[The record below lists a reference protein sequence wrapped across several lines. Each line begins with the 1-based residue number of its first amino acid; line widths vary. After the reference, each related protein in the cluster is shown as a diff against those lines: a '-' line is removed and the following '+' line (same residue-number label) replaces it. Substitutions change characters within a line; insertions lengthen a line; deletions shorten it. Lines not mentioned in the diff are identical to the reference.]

1 MAPYTG
7 CYPRDEGYGGTS
19 TCVCRGLLCS
29 ACCITSVLASRFVTN
44 WTDVHHKAVISWINL
59 LRKYF
64 FKYFSKLRQV
74 LKRFLIYVPE
84 IF

>member
-7 CYPRDEGYGGTS
+7 CYSREGYGGTS
-19 TCVCRGLLCS
+19 TCVCRGVLCS
-29 ACCITSVLASRFVTN
+29 ACCITSVLASRFVTSR
-44 WTDVHHKAVISWINL
+44 TDVHHKAMISGINL

-74 LKRFLIYVPE
+74 LRRFLVSVPE